1 MRDLQELYEE
11 QLRDVYDA
19 EQQLVKAL
27 PKMAQAATSR
37 QLKSAFEQHLDLTR
51 QHVQRLE
58 RIFNTLNARPQGE
71 TCEAMQ
77 GLVKEGE
84 EVSSKDGDSD
94 VKDAALIAAAQRVEH
109 YEIAS
114 YGTLVA
120 YARQLAHDDAQDI
133 LETTLQEEKDTDSQL
148 SELAMGSINKR
159 ANAH

>member
-37 QLKSAFEQHLDLTR
+37 QLKSAFEQHLDQTR

-84 EVSSKDGDSD
+84 EIINKDGDPD

-109 YEIAS
+109 YEMAFAMQS
-114 YGTLVA
+114 SVPEAT
-120 YARQLAHDDAQDI
+120 DI
-133 LETTLQEEKDTDSQL
+133 SGEPKSTVVPS
-148 SELAMGSINKR
+148 
-159 ANAH
+159 